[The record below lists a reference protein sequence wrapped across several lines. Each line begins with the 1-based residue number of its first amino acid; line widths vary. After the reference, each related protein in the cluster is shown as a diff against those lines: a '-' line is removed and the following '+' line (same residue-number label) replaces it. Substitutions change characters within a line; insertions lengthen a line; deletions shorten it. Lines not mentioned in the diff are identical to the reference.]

1 MDSADNIDVPYAIE
15 PDNLAYAHFLEMMGG
30 ASKLEWARVEYDE
43 NEVDI
48 TIKGVIVGRIVPMED
63 GFRILFPDG
72 PGYLLDMEDS
82 GEDRDNL
89 TKQIKMTG
97 DSDIGDAMSAIMTA
111 YMWGDMLVSDEEW
124 MDF

>member
-1 MDSADNIDVPYAIE
+1 MDIKVVGPENP
-15 PDNLAYAHFLEMMGG
+15 AYPQYRYILGRAGELGWTRL
-30 ASKLEWARVEYDE
+30 KYDE

-48 TIKGVIVGRIVPMED
+48 TIKGVIVGRIVPTED

-72 PGYLLDMEDS
+72 PGYLLDMDDS

-89 TKQIKMTG
+89 TKQIRMTG